1 MWKNS
6 ASRWF
11 GKVAIIEWLLR
22 WEDSKFNGTRGICYC
37 MCWWTLSF
45 TVSKKAV
52 KRWEYG
58 WAATY
63 TTYKCKQ
70 SKPLLWVV
78 KEEFFPW
85 EKINSSK
92 SLRGVNSCVN
102 FYDRHIDKEGLF
114 VRRNDVWPLNRSIQS
129 HSQSIGQLWKL
140 QPQQPTIINYWSWNW
155 PTRKLFLKLDVFA
168 TLSTF

>member
-1 MWKNS
+1 MWKKSS

-11 GKVAIIEWLLR
+11 GKVAIIEWLR

-102 FYDRHIDKEGLF
+102 FYDRHWQ
-114 VRRNDVWPLNRSIQS
+114 RRVICQEKWCVA
-129 HSQSIGQLWKL
+129 SQSINSITLSINWSALKASTSTTDNNQLL
-140 QPQQPTIINYWSWNW
+140 I
-155 PTRKLFLKLDVFA
+155 LKL
-168 TLSTF
+168 TN